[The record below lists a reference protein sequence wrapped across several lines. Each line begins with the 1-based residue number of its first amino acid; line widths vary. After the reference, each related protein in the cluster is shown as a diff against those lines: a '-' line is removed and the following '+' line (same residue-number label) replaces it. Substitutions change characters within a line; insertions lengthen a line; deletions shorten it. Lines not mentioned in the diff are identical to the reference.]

1 MDNMEDR
8 IVSPSLQDFS
18 LVRTHVQQFTNDL
31 ELDSDSI
38 GFMFFALDL
47 ILGLQ
52 DDEAEDAI
60 TDTSYLKQSGKDSGH
75 DRGID
80 ALYIDENEKPSVVHI
95 FNFKYTA
102 EEKKI
107 GRNFP
112 AGEIDKVLS
121 LVSSL
126 ISGDEKISE
135 TINKPLYSKVEEI
148 WELFKVQN
156 PKFIIHLCA
165 NYYLGLEEKERKRFE
180 REINKYSNFKIQY
193 HLMPNFVANLTRKGK
208 QTVNAKLRAIDQNLF
223 EKSDGD
229 IRALIVNID
238 ARELLR
244 VVTNDEQIRKDVLI
258 EDYRVL
264 NKYSILEDAF
274 EDNVRVYLKQRS
286 KINKT
291 IKETALSDDA
301 YRFFYY
307 NNGITITC
315 SHFEYPKKV
324 RNPIIELEN
333 LQIVNDSQTI
343 HALFDAFRE
352 KDDNFEHIDILCRI
366 YETNKEEL
374 SINIAEY
381 TNSQNPV
388 NTRDIRSND
397 FVQKKLEKE
406 LQALGY
412 LYERKK
418 GQHIGKPK
426 AKRIDAEKAG
436 QALFAFYTKMPAEAK
451 NNKKLI
457 FAEKYDDVF
466 TDQITADSVLTV
478 IRLFNEIESRKMKR
492 KAEILANPQTYEDE
506 AFIIYS
512 THYILY
518 TISELADLEN
528 IEKGQHSYHQ
538 LIGLYDKSIELIKKA
553 VAKERGTLGIKEKY
567 LHGVFFKSN
576 KPKLYIQKIL
586 NIT

>member
-1 MDNMEDR
+1 
-8 IVSPSLQDFS
+8 
-18 LVRTHVQQFTNDL
+18 
-31 ELDSDSI
+31 
-38 GFMFFALDL
+38 
-47 ILGLQ
+47 
-52 DDEAEDAI
+52 
-60 TDTSYLKQSGKDSGH
+60 
-75 DRGID
+75 
-80 ALYIDENEKPSVVHI
+80 
-95 FNFKYTA
+95 
-102 EEKKI
+102 
-107 GRNFP
+107 
-112 AGEIDKVLS
+112 
-121 LVSSL
+121 
-126 ISGDEKISE
+126 
-135 TINKPLYSKVEEI
+135 
-148 WELFKVQN
+148 
-156 PKFIIHLCA
+156 
-165 NYYLGLEEKERKRFE
+165 
-180 REINKYSNFKIQY
+180 
-193 HLMPNFVANLTRKGK
+193 
-208 QTVNAKLRAIDQNLF
+208 
-223 EKSDGD
+223 
-229 IRALIVNID
+229 
-238 ARELLR
+238 
-244 VVTNDEQIRKDVLI
+244 
-258 EDYRVL
+258 
-264 NKYSILEDAF
+264 
-274 EDNVRVYLKQRS
+274 
-286 KINKT
+286 
-291 IKETALSDDA
+291 
-301 YRFFYY
+301 
-307 NNGITITC
+307 
-315 SHFEYPKKV
+315 
-324 RNPIIELEN
+324 
-333 LQIVNDSQTI
+333 VNDSQTI